1 MLTIRRFPIGSGGS
15 QQLVGVNPVI
25 VESDFFRN
33 RDLDSLNFLDGFDKV
48 AGLGKRT
55 DCPGIQP
62 GKAAAKNDAV
72 NFAFFQI
79 DFIQIGN
86 FVFAAG

>member
-1 MLTIRRFPIGSGGS
+1 MVLTKLLAWASELI
-15 QQLVGVNPVI
+15 VPV
-25 VESDFFRN
+25 S
-33 RDLDSLNFLDGFDKV
+33 SS
-48 AGLGKRT
+48 
-55 DCPGIQP
+55 
-62 GKAAAKNDAV
+62 KAAAKNDAV